1 MKALHPGCTEE
12 QPFHLRETT
21 LMYLFTLQ
29 HTGLQ
34 MQPFRRDVGMPKNAF
49 QSQIWVC
56 EGWERT

>member
-1 MKALHPGCTEE
+1 MKALHPGRTEE

-34 MQPFRRDVGMPKNAF
+34 M
-49 QSQIWVC
+49 
-56 EGWERT
+56 